1 VPTAASRLRLRN
13 EDILLDDVRLDLS
26 DREAAML
33 RALSTRKVLSRA
45 QLARA
50 AQLDGQSDRRC
61 DSILVGLRKL
71 LPPGAI
77 RNVRARG
84 WMLELETVDETSE
97 RLADR

>member
-1 VPTAASRLRLRN
+1 MATAASRLRLKDD
-13 EDILLDDVRLDLS
+13 EILLDDVPLELS
-26 DREAAML
+26 DREQAML
-33 RALSTRKVLSRA
+33 RALSARKVLSRA

-50 AQLDGQSDRRC
+50 AQLVGQSDRRC
-61 DSILVGLRKL
+61 DSILVGLRRL

-84 WMLELETVDETSE
+84 WMLELETVDETGD

>member
-1 VPTAASRLRLRN
+1 
-13 EDILLDDVRLDLS
+13 
-26 DREAAML
+26 ML

>member
-1 VPTAASRLRLRN
+1 MAPVASRLRLRDD
-13 EDILLDDVRLDLS
+13 EILLDDVRLELS
-26 DREAAML
+26 EREQAML
-33 RALSTRKVLSRA
+33 RALSSRRVLSRA

-61 DSILVGLRKL
+61 DSILVGLRRL

-84 WMLELETVDETSE
+84 WMLELETLDETE
-97 RLADR
+97 DRLADR